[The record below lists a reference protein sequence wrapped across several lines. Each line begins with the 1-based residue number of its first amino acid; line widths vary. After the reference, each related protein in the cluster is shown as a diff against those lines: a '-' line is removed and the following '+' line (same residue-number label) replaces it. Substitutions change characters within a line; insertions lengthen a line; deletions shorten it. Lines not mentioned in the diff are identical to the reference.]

1 MKTDFKDL
9 IMKLA
14 IDMPGKLQQMHTPS
28 SYKEGVNTLFR
39 SVHSIK
45 PIASYLDYPEPLK
58 LIQKC
63 ETVLNILRT
72 RESLHHQDDLMAWLQ
87 RVAEQFETWSDDLLI
102 GSSELSPLDPDIL
115 ELLQLKQQRRHPKE
129 VLAPRSLLV
138 VSTNDVL
145 LQNIRKGVK
154 PFVKTLFTASSFD
167 EAQKAYFDHYPDIVL
182 SDFTLDDGLTALKLY
197 KKIQNEEDPVPF
209 LTLLA
214 PEQKR
219 YLRKLSIYGL
229 RGLKKP
235 INLKKLVY
243 ELIETAQ
250 LYFGEQR
257 IQMHS
262 QSIQKQIDNIQ
273 PLPGSLQ
280 KVLELCDRENTD
292 IKEIVYAVKD
302 DPILTALV
310 IKEANSPLYNQ
321 NAKSVEKAVSFFGKR
336 IVKALT
342 LSLST
347 QLLEP
352 IDLKCYATTAEKFKN
367 VSNMRLALAM
377 TWYSKIDIKAL
388 ATLASAAAIS
398 NLGQIIIARE
408 LTALNACSTLHTLMH
423 EHPVYD
429 AEEQLLGTTTPE
441 VTADILKHWNF
452 DQITVDTVRYAIRT
466 SGGPNPCRGQPYYQ
480 PDRTAKRHGLPGETA
495 RWYHHTDG
503 TGEP

>member
-1 MKTDFKDL
+1 
-9 IMKLA
+9 
-14 IDMPGKLQQMHTPS
+14 
-28 SYKEGVNTLFR
+28 
-39 SVHSIK
+39 
-45 PIASYLDYPEPLK
+45 
-58 LIQKC
+58 
-63 ETVLNILRT
+63 
-72 RESLHHQDDLMAWLQ
+72 MAWLQ

-102 GSSELSPLDPDIL
+102 GSSELSPLDADIL
-115 ELLQLKQQRRHPKE
+115 GLLQLKQQRRHPKE
-129 VLAPRSLLV
+129 VLAPLSLLV

-145 LQNIRKGVK
+145 LENIRKGVK
-154 PFVKTLFTASSFD
+154 PFVKTIHTAATFD
-167 EAQKAYFDHYPDIVL
+167 EAQRVYFDHYPDIVL
-182 SDFTLDDGLTALKLY
+182 CDFALDDGHTALKLFQ
-197 KKIQNEEDPVPF
+197 KINTEEEALPF

-219 YLRKLSIYGL
+219 YLRKLALYGL
-229 RGLKKP
+229 RGLSKP

-250 LYFGEQR
+250 LYFGEQHIR
-257 IQMHS
+257 IHS
-262 QSIQKQIDNIQ
+262 KSIQKQIDSIQ

-280 KVLELCDRENTD
+280 KVIDLCDNDETD
-292 IKEIVYAVKD
+292 VKQIVYAVKD

-321 NAKSVEKAVSFFGKR
+321 NAKSVEQAVSFFGKR

-352 IDLKCYATTAEKFKN
+352 IELKCYASTAEKFKN

-377 TWYSKIDIKAL
+377 MWYSKVDIKAL
-388 ATLASAAAIS
+388 STLASAAAIS

-408 LTALNACSTLHTLMH
+408 LVERNACGTLHTLMH
-423 EHPVYD
+423 EHTVND

-452 DQITVDTVRYAIRT
+452 DQITVDTVRYAHAPQYAPPEARPLAMANHIISKIVPLNATEFPARL
-466 SGGPNPCRGQPYYQ
+466 SEALLILMQQ
-480 PDRTAKRHGLPGETA
+480 EGLDPLPLEKALERLA
-495 RWYHHTDG
+495 R
-503 TGEP
+503 